1 MESVFLTERCW
12 NVNQINKDKYVI
24 EIMDKWVGD
33 ELGTISL
40 AVGTVITVL
49 FRLTNLT
56 SVVLKYTSQTALA
69 TIWTTHIRQ

>member
-1 MESVFLTERCW
+1 
-12 NVNQINKDKYVI
+12 
-24 EIMDKWVGD
+24 MDEWVGD

-56 SVVLKYTSQTALA
+56 SVVLKYTHT
-69 TIWTTHIRQ
+69 RQ